1 MAKRIIQNEIQCH
14 SCGEIIYS
22 AHVHDFK
29 WCECGAVGVDGGLEY
44 LRRSGNLHDVVE
56 RSMLIDEDALA
67 ACMQAISWAD
77 DTGRNTHGKV
87 LAIIRALRQHDLLDM
102 DKFGE

>member
-44 LRRSGNLHDVVE
+44 LRRAGNLDDAIE

-67 ACMQAISWAD
+67 ACMQASVSYYTRITSTRSTRHEQIW
-77 DTGRNTHGKV
+77 R
-87 LAIIRALRQHDLLDM
+87 IINAYP
-102 DKFGE
+102 